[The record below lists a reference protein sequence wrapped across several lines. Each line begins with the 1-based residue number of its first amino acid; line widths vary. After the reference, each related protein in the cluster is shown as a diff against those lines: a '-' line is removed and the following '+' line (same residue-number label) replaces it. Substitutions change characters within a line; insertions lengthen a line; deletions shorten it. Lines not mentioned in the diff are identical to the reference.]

1 MNKLYASCIAVVLA
15 AATFSVSAAD
25 MSSQEQSELRTRA
38 ERLQAE
44 KQRNPSW
51 DGGRMSGDSRD
62 MRSSRTRDDVK
73 APAAKKTKAKKTTAK
88 KAKAK
93 KGKGNVQR
101 TSGKTKDKP
110 QRAQ

>member
-1 MNKLYASCIAVVLA
+1 MNKLYASCIAAVLA

-25 MSSQEQSELRTRA
+25 MTSQEQSELRARA

-51 DGGRMSGDSRD
+51 DGGRMSTDSRD

-73 APAAKKTKAKKTTAK
+73 ATTVKKTKAKRKGGKKRAVNKTQ
-88 KAKAK
+88 
-93 KGKGNVQR
+93 GK
-101 TSGKTKDKP
+101 S

>member
-1 MNKLYASCIAVVLA
+1 MNKFYAGCIAAVLA

-25 MSSQEQSELRTRA
+25 MTSQEQSELRARA

-62 MRSSRTRDDVK
+62 MRSSRTRDLK
-73 APAAKKTKAKKTTAK
+73 ATTVNKTKSKKK
-88 KAKAK
+88 
-93 KGKGNVQR
+93 
-101 TSGKTKDKP
+101 SGKKRAVNKTHGKS